1 MPELKRVNP
10 VLVEELAQVVNQW
23 IIDNVYSGSGTVVIT
38 IEKTEGGVSKTV
50 ASAAIVEDSM
60 VEWVSGGQ
68 YPVFLSTWLQAEGLT
83 LPTIIEDKPEP
94 VILANMWRVF
104 ETRNYI
110 TQQVREDIETA
121 VATHIKMPNEL
132 RVVLPSLNCVIGFPE
147 DYPRSFLENVFLAH
161 VYDHLLGVVQA
172 GKAPS
177 FLKTKGVNR
186 PEITGLSRV
195 PRVVCAGDGETVQD
209 VLKGVA
215 LELVARGVKI
225 GDSYQQSKLEHYALE
240 ATNRYWENER

>member
-1 MPELKRVNP
+1 MGKKITREQ
-10 VLVEELAQVVNQW
+10 VEEVSELVKHWVAENLEP
-23 IIDNVYSGSGTVVIT
+23 DNGVVVIT
-38 IEKTEGGVSKTV
+38 AEKCKDGTAKVV
-50 ASAAIVEDSM
+50 ASYTAVKSSSVTWEDLPSFLDTKPYTQLRAFGM
-60 VEWVSGGQ
+60 EH
-68 YPVFLSTWLQAEGLT
+68 PVT
-83 LPTIIEDKPEP
+83 LETKPEP
-94 VILANMWRVF
+94 VILADMWRVF

-132 RVVLPSLNCVIGFPE
+132 WVVLPSLNCVMGFPE
-147 DYPRSFLENVFLAH
+147 DYPRSFLENVFMAH

-186 PEITGLSRV
+186 PEITGLSKV
-195 PRVVCAGDGETVQD
+195 PRVVRAGDGETVQD

-215 LELVARGVKI
+215 LELVTRGVKI
-225 GDSYQQSKLEHYALE
+225 GDSYQQSKLEHYAQE
-240 ATNRYWENER
+240 ATNWYWGNER